1 MRTSLL
7 LVFALLAG
15 CVHNAVAQ
23 VRTLRVEASGFKP
36 GANMAAPA
44 DSGGVVEFKL
54 ESRGF
59 MPFCQQAVHTTDQAA
74 VSGAKKAVP
83 SKTKSGQE
91 KAVPFFRVR
100 YALPIPPCYT
110 AKETAELTG
119 IDYGVYI
126 HNHSPG
132 LEMLPNGD
140 ALAVYFSAPKGL
152 TENDTATTFVQ
163 CRRRYGAEEWDMPE
177 LFFKTYGGNDQSG
190 LLWQDGRKLWFFG
203 GGRYMSDY
211 IPFRIATS
219 EDNGA
224 TWTFSVPKVEGT
236 FKEYTAQPVTNAFR
250 GKDGAIYVVTD
261 AKGAESMLWCS
272 RDEGLTWRDTGGRTS
287 ARHSTIVPLD
297 DNGTLL
303 SIGGKNAGCEGWTPQ
318 NISRDYGATW
328 EEKTPA
334 PFPILGSAQ
343 RPSLIRLQSGALL
356 LVSDGYLIKKKIAP
370 PASWNKSYNP
380 FVAISKDNGKTWHY
394 KELPYGL
401 PHRERTMLP
410 TLGYSTVRQA
420 PDGTI
425 CVLATTSRP
434 GYELEFNE
442 EWIYSDL
449 KDITPAVVSGK
460 CMKTVERYADGSKK
474 AEWTGG
480 TTAEGRYLLNG
491 KCTDYYPSGK
501 KQHEAVYENGRKT
514 GTEMLWNEDG
524 TPVWKWERNLKT
536 GTATWTKYHANG
548 KPAIVSNWNL
558 NPVPR
563 DVKTTMTYI
572 GYEAQGPSTHYD
584 EQGNVTARYMF
595 DRGEVCGNEE

>member
-1 MRTSLL
+1 MKKVFF
-7 LVFALLAG
+7 LVLMFFVG
-15 CVHNAVAQ
+15 CACTMMAQ
-23 VRTLRVEASGFKP
+23 TKTLRVEASGFKA
-36 GANMAAPA
+36 GTCMMAPA

-54 ESRGF
+54 DDRGF
-59 MPFCQQAVHTTDQAA
+59 LPFSQLAVRQLEAKDVAGTQADKSSS
-74 VSGAKKAVP
+74 SGSKAV
-83 SKTKSGQE
+83 
-91 KAVPFFRVR
+91 AAPFFRIR

-110 AKETAELTG
+110 AEETAPLVG
-119 IDYGVYI
+119 IDYGVYV

-132 LEMLPNGD
+132 FEMLPNGD

-190 LLWQDGRKLWFFG
+190 LLWQEGHKLWFFG
-203 GGRYMSDY
+203 GGRYMSDWV
-211 IPFRIATS
+211 PFRLATS
-219 EDNGA
+219 DDNGA
-224 TWTFSVPKVEGT
+224 TWTFSVPKLDRPFT
-236 FKEYTAQPVTNAFR
+236 DCTPQPVTSAFR
-250 GKDGAIYVVTD
+250 GADGAIYMVTD
-261 AKGAESMLWCS
+261 GKGAQSMLWCS
-272 RDEGLTWRDTGGRTS
+272 RDEGLTWHDKGGRTS

-297 DNGTLL
+297 DRGTLL

-356 LVSDGYLIKKKIAP
+356 IVSDGYLIKKKVAP
-370 PASWNKSYNP
+370 PAEWNKSYNP

-425 CVLATTSRP
+425 HVLATTSRP
-434 GYELEFNE
+434 GYECEFNE
-442 EWIYSDL
+442 EWIYSDT
-449 KDITPAVVSGK
+449 KDITPAVVTGK
-460 CMKTVERYADGSKK
+460 RTKGVEHYPDGRKK

-480 TTAEGRYLLNG
+480 TTADGHYLLDG
-491 KCTDYYPSGK
+491 KCTDYYPSGR
-501 KQHEAVYENGRKT
+501 KQHEAKYVNGLKT
-514 GTEMLWNEDG
+514 GTETLWSEDG
-524 TPVWKWERNLKT
+524 KPVWKWQRNLKT
-536 GTATWTKYHANG
+536 STATWTTYHANG
-548 KPAIVSNWNL
+548 KPAIVSSWNIS
-558 NPVPR
+558 PTPR
-563 DVKTTMTYI
+563 DVETSMRYI
-572 GYEAQGPSTHYD
+572 GYEAQGPATHYD
-584 EQGNVTARYMF
+584 EQGNVTATYMF
-595 DRGEVCGNEE
+595 DKGELVK

>member
-7 LVFALLAG
+7 LVFALIAG

-23 VRTLRVEASGFKP
+23 VKTLRVEASGFTA

-54 ESRGF
+54 DNRSF
-59 MPFCQQAVHTTDQAA
+59 VPFTQQAVHSTGANDIKGTCSAKVLKDSKQQQAA
-74 VSGAKKAVP
+74 A
-83 SKTKSGQE
+83 
-91 KAVPFFRVR
+91 PFFRVR

-110 AKETAELTG
+110 AAETAPLVG
-119 IDYGVYI
+119 IDHGVYI

-132 LEMLPNGD
+132 LEILPNGD

-152 TENDTATTFVQ
+152 SENDTATTFVQ

-190 LLWQDGRKLWFFG
+190 LLWQDGDKLWFFG
-203 GGRYMSDY
+203 GGRYMSDH

-219 EDNGA
+219 VDNGE
-224 TWTFSVPKVEGT
+224 TWTFSVPKVKGT

-250 GKDGAIYVVTD
+250 GNDGAIYVVTD
-261 AKGAESMLWCS
+261 AKSAASMLWCS
-272 RDEGLTWRDTGGRTS
+272 RDEGLTWSDMGGRTS

-297 DNGTLL
+297 NRGTLL

-328 EEKTPA
+328 EEKTAA

-343 RPSLIRLQSGALL
+343 RPSLIRLASGALL

-380 FVAISKDNGKTWHY
+380 FVAISKDNGTTWHY

-401 PHRERTMLP
+401 PHRDRTFLP

-425 CVLATTSRP
+425 SVLATVSRP
-434 GYELEFNE
+434 GYEYEFNE
-442 EWIYSDL
+442 EWIYSGSSV
-449 KDITPAVVSGK
+449 ITPAVVTGK
-460 CMKTVERYADGSKK
+460 RTKSVERYADGRKK

-480 TTAEGRYLLNG
+480 TTAEGRYLLDG
-491 KCTDYYPSGK
+491 KCTEYYPSGK
-501 KQHEAVYENGRKT
+501 KHHEAVYENGLKT
-514 GTEMLWNEDG
+514 GMETLWDEAG
-524 TPVWKWERNLKT
+524 KPVWKWQRDRKT
-536 GTATWTKYHANG
+536 STATWTKYHSNG
-548 KPAIVSNWNL
+548 KPAIVSSWNL
-558 NPVPR
+558 NPTPR
-563 DVKTTMTYI
+563 DVKTSMTYI
-572 GYEAQGPSTHYD
+572 GYEAQGPATHYD

-595 DRGEVCGNEE
+595 DRGELCE

>member
-1 MRTSLL
+1 MKKSLL

-15 CVHNAVAQ
+15 FVIQATAQ
-23 VRTLRVEASGFKP
+23 VKTFRVDASGFTA
-36 GANMAAPA
+36 GANMTAKA

-54 ESRGF
+54 YDRGF
-59 MPFCQQAVHTTDQAA
+59 MPFTQQAVHQTVVKAAGCGEKCGKKSCDKQAGE
-74 VSGAKKAVP
+74 GA
-83 SKTKSGQE
+83 
-91 KAVPFFRVR
+91 PFFRVR
-100 YALPIPPCYT
+100 YALPVPTCYT
-110 AKETAELTG
+110 AEETGEKVG
-119 IDYGVYI
+119 IDYGVYV

-132 LEMLPNGD
+132 LEVLPNGD
-140 ALAVYFSAPKGL
+140 ALAIYFSAPKGL
-152 TENDTATTFVQ
+152 SENDTATTFVQ

-177 LFFKTYGGNDQSG
+177 LFFKTCGGNDQSG
-190 LLWQDGRKLWFFG
+190 LLWQEGKKLWFFG

-211 IPFRIATS
+211 VPFRIATS

-261 AKGAESMLWCS
+261 AKGAESMLWRS
-272 RDEGLTWRDTGGRTS
+272 TDEGLTWTDTGGRTQ

-303 SIGGKNAGCEGWTPQ
+303 SIGGKNAGCDGWTPQ
-318 NISRDYGATW
+318 NISHDYGATW
-328 EEKTPA
+328 EEKTAA

-343 RPSLIRLQSGALL
+343 RPSMIRLQSGALL
-356 LVSDGYLIKKKIAP
+356 IVSDGYLIKKKIAP
-370 PASWNKSYNP
+370 PAEWNKSYDP

-394 KELPYGL
+394 KVLPYGL

-425 CVLATTSRP
+425 CVLATVSRP
-434 GYELEFNE
+434 GYEYEFNE
-442 EWIYSDL
+442 EWIYSDSKL
-449 KDITPAVVSGK
+449 ISPAVVTVK
-460 CMKTVERYADGSKK
+460 RIKTVERYADGKKK

-480 TTAEGRYLLNG
+480 TTAEGRYLLDG

-501 KQHEAVYENGRKT
+501 KQHEAVYVNGLKT
-514 GTEMLWNEDG
+514 GTETFWNEDG
-524 TPVWKWERNLKT
+524 KPAWKWQRDRKT

-548 KPAIVSNWNL
+548 KPAIVSTWNL

-563 DVKTTMTYI
+563 DVKTSMTYI
-572 GYEAQGPSTHYD
+572 GYEAQGPATHYD

-595 DRGEVCGNEE
+595 DKGELK